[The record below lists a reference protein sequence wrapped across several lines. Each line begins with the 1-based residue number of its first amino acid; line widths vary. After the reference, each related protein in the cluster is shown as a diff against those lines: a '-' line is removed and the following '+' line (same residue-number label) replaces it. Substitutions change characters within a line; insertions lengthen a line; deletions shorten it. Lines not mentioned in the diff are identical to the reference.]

1 MAAAA
6 KAAIMK
12 RHTILLAGTIAA
24 AALLSAALPI
34 SRILVWNTTA
44 SVPTGLYHIRG
55 AASLR
60 VGERV
65 AIAPPSKLRRYLA
78 ERGYLPSG
86 VPLLKEVA
94 ALRGDAVCRHGL
106 IISINGQP
114 AGEARA
120 VDSRGRPLP
129 VWQDCRT
136 IGADEIFV
144 MNRRAP
150 GSFDG
155 RYFGPTART
164 QVIGRARPVWTDE
177 AGDGEHVWFARPHV
191 TPIANHHHHH
201 HHHHDDNKEIDP

>member
-1 MAAAA
+1 
-6 KAAIMK
+6 MK
-12 RHTILLAGTIAA
+12 RRTVLLAGTIAA

-55 AASLR
+55 AASLH

-65 AIAPPSKLRRYLA
+65 AIASPSELRRYLA

-94 ALRGDAVCRHGL
+94 ALRGDTVCRHGL
-106 IISINGQP
+106 IISINGEP

-120 VDSRGRPLP
+120 LDSRARPLP
-129 VWQDCRT
+129 DWQGCRT
-136 IGADEIFV
+136 VGADEIFV

-155 RYFGPTART
+155 RYFGPIART
-164 QVIGRARPVWTDE
+164 QVIGRATPVWTDE
-177 AGDGEHVWFARPHV
+177 AGDGEHVWFARQHMSL
-191 TPIANHHHHH
+191 IANSNHHY
-201 HHHHDDNKEIDP
+201 NKEIDP

>member
-1 MAAAA
+1 
-6 KAAIMK
+6 MK
-12 RHTILLAGTIAA
+12 RRTVLLASTIAGA
-24 AALLSAALPI
+24 TLLSVALPM
-34 SRILVWNTTA
+34 SRIFVWNTTA

-55 AASLR
+55 KASLH

-65 AIAPPSKLRRYLA
+65 AIAPPAELRRYLA

-94 ALRGDAVCRHGL
+94 ALRGDTVCRRGL
-106 IISINGQP
+106 VILINNEP
-114 AGEARA
+114 AGQARA
-120 VDSRGRPLP
+120 LDSRARPLP
-129 VWQDCRT
+129 DWQGCRT

-155 RYFGPTART
+155 RYFGPIART
-164 QVIGRARPVWTDE
+164 QVTGRASPVWTDE

-191 TPIANHHHHH
+191 TLIANSNHR
-201 HHHHDDNKEIDP
+201 DKKEIDP